1 MRLANKITLCLTLAA
16 ATLNLTAQQQPKPQ
30 SKSPATII
38 TPAADANEP
47 HNWTTEQILTC
58 TVSDCWQL
66 SGKNE
71 ETFFDIVQQLAA
83 ISAHTRGLTLPD
95 NAAAGQRAGEYI
107 KAKAH
112 ADHGQLL
119 YAIVDASIRKVGT
132 PAAANN
138 TSGAANK

>member
-16 ATLNLTAQQQPKPQ
+16 ATLTATAQQQP
-30 SKSPATII
+30 KSPATII

-66 SGKNE
+66 AGKNE

-83 ISAHTRGLTLPD
+83 ISAHTRGLALPD

-107 KAKAH
+107 KAKAK

-119 YAIVDASIRKVGT
+119 YAIVDASVRKIGT
-132 PAAANN
+132 PAPA
-138 TSGAANK
+138 TK

>member
-16 ATLNLTAQQQPKPQ
+16 ATLSVTAQQQQQP
-30 SKSPATII
+30 KSPATII
-38 TPAADANEP
+38 TPSADANEP

-66 SGKNE
+66 SGRNE
-71 ETFFDIVQQLAA
+71 ETFFDIIQQLAA

-95 NAAAGQRAGEYI
+95 DAAAGQRAGEYI
-107 KAKAH
+107 KAKAK

-132 PAAANN
+132 PAAAP
-138 TSGAANK
+138 TK

>member
-16 ATLNLTAQQQPKPQ
+16 ATLSLTAQQQPQPQ
-30 SKSPATII
+30 SKSPATATI
-38 TPAADANEP
+38 TPSSDANEP

-66 SGKNE
+66 SGKSE

-95 NAAAGQRAGEYI
+95 DAAAGQRAGQYI
-107 KAKAH
+107 KAKAK

-132 PAAANN
+132 PAAA
-138 TSGAANK
+138 TK

>member
-1 MRLANKITLCLTLAA
+1 MRLANKVTLCLTLAA
-16 ATLNLTAQQQPKPQ
+16 ATLSVTAQQQQQP
-30 SKSPATII
+30 KSPATII

-66 SGKNE
+66 AGKIE

-112 ADHGQLL
+112 ADPGQLL

>member
-16 ATLNLTAQQQPKPQ
+16 ATLTMTAQQPKP
-30 SKSPATII
+30 KSPVTVIA
-38 TPAADANEP
+38 PSADANEP

-71 ETFFDIVQQLAA
+71 EAFFDIVQQLAQ
-83 ISAHTRGLTLPD
+83 ISAQTRGLTLPND
-95 NAAAGQRAGEYI
+95 AAAGQRTGEYI
-107 KAKAH
+107 KAKAR

-119 YAIVDASIRKVGT
+119 YAIVDASVRKVGT
-132 PAAANN
+132 PTAAA
-138 TSGAANK
+138 TK